1 MKFRLLPLL
10 FALVISF
17 SSVAQKSFVEF
28 IGESDRIF
36 FDGVFANSTFD
47 KDFKSEIKQKTIT
60 KQNLKPKRVGLIS
73 MYVFEE
79 NFQRRKA
86 HLTYI
91 YSKEGELNYF
101 VNNVSK
107 NALQGLTTAF
117 EGSGYDL
124 VLPDEFLK
132 SNEAKQA
139 FEATLEE
146 MNESLSDPF
155 LQTVEGYELNPN
167 ADGQLFVHNWVEEGT
182 NGYVA
187 DLMAQLAQDLGLDA
201 LLTVKISSLYQTNTI
216 SFSSVDFLLHGIN
229 PAGEEYEQGIIL
241 SNYMLY
247 PDYPY
252 PFVSVRNG
260 KTSSERFGA
269 FRKLLERSGKDF
281 LKFTT
286 DEIDDAF

>member
-1 MKFRLLPLL
+1 MKLRLLPLI
-10 FALVISF
+10 LVFFISF
-17 SSVAQKSFVEF
+17 SAVAQKTFVEF

-36 FDGVFANSTFD
+36 FDGVFANSTFA
-47 KDFKSEIKQKTIT
+47 KDHKAEIKQKAIT
-60 KQNLKPKRVGLIS
+60 KANLAPKRIGLIS

-101 VNNVSK
+101 INNISS
-107 NALQGLTTAF
+107 NALQGLTAAF
-117 EGSGYDL
+117 EGSGYEL
-124 VLPDEFLK
+124 VLPEEFLK
-132 SNEAKQA
+132 GANAKA
-139 FEATLEE
+139 ALDATLEE
-146 MNESLSDPF
+146 VSTFSDPF
-155 LQTVEGYELNPN
+155 IQAIQSYDLTPSAE
-167 ADGQLFVHNWVEEGT
+167 GQLFVHNWVEEGT
-182 NGYVA
+182 NGYIA
-187 DLMAQLAQDLGLDA
+187 DLMAQLAKDLGLDA

-216 SFSSVDFLLHGIN
+216 SFSSVDFLMHGIN
-229 PAGEEYEQGIIL
+229 PAGDELEQGIIL

>member
-1 MKFRLLPLL
+1 MKFRLLPFFLM
-10 FALVISF
+10 LVISF
-17 SSVAQKSFVEF
+17 SSIAQKSFVEF

-36 FDGVFANSTFD
+36 FDGVFANSNFA
-47 KDFKSEIKQKTIT
+47 KDYKAEIKQKAIT
-60 KQNLKPKRVGLIS
+60 QDNLTPKRIGLIS
-73 MYVFEE
+73 MYLFEE

-101 VNNVSK
+101 VNKISS

-117 EGSGYDL
+117 EGSGYEL

-132 SNEAKQA
+132 GNNAQA
-139 FEATLEE
+139 AFDATIEE
-146 MNESLSDPF
+146 VNTLSDPF
-155 LQTVEGYELNPN
+155 LQAVEDYDLTPN

-182 NGYVA
+182 NGYIA
-187 DLMAQLAQDLGLDA
+187 DLMAQLAKDLGLDA
-201 LLTVKISSLYQTNTI
+201 LLTVKVSSLYQTNTI
-216 SFSSVDFLLHGIN
+216 SFSSVDYLLHGIN
-229 PAGEEYEQGIIL
+229 PAGAELEQGIVL

-269 FRKLLERSGKDF
+269 FRKLVERSGKDF

-286 DEIDDAF
+286 EEIEDAF

>member
-1 MKFRLLPLL
+1 MKFRLLSLL
-10 FALVISF
+10 FTLVISF

-36 FDGVFANSTFD
+36 FDGVFANSSFA
-47 KDFKSEIKQKTIT
+47 KDFKSEIKQKSLT
-60 KQNLKPKRVGLIS
+60 KENLTPKRIGLIS

-101 VNNVSK
+101 VNNISK
-107 NALQGLTTAF
+107 NALQGLKTAF
-117 EGSGYDL
+117 DGSAYEL
-124 VLPDEFLK
+124 VLPEEFLK
-132 SNEAKQA
+132 GNGAQEALD
-139 FEATLEE
+139 ATLEE
-146 MNESLSDPF
+146 INSLSDPF
-155 LQTVEGYELNPN
+155 TQTINSYDLTPN
-167 ADGQLFVHNWVEEGT
+167 AEGQLFLHNWLEEGT

-201 LLTVKISSLYQTNTI
+201 LLTVKVSSLYQTNTI

-229 PAGEEYEQGIIL
+229 PAAPELEQGIIL

-286 DEIDDAF
+286 EEVDDAF